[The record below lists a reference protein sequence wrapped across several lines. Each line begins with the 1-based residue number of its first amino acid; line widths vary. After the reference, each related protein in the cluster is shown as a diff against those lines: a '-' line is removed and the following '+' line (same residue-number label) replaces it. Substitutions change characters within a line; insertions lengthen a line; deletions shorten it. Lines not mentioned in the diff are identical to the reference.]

1 MVRTPAII
9 AAIITLAAA
18 GCLPDM
24 TDYWSAF
31 DMDASADLDAD
42 TDADSDTDSDVDTD
56 SDADTDSDSDTDT
69 DTEECSD
76 GDAGDICGD
85 GGDTDLPDWDGG
97 VDAGDD
103 FCGDP
108 QYAIYLSDAG
118 FPFDNTGRPYKGN
131 AVSPEVRIT
140 GFTKFT

>member
-1 MVRTPAII
+1 MFVSKAWII
-9 AAIITLAAA
+9 ICTVCALVLC

-24 TDYWSAF
+24 TDYWSAL
-31 DMDASADLDAD
+31 DIDAATDLDA
-42 TDADSDTDSDVDTD
+42 DSDVDTD
-56 SDADTDSDSDTDT
+56 TDADADADADTDSDSDTAS

-76 GDAGDICGD
+76 DDAGDICGD

-97 VDAGDD
+97 IDAGDD

-108 QYAIYLSDAG
+108 QYAIYLTDAG
-118 FPFDNTGRPYKGN
+118 FPFDNTGRPFKGN
-131 AVSPEVRIT
+131 ATSPEVRIT